1 MLPIARWIDYSPF
14 FGYATLTVNIL
25 ADGFSVAFIRNLNR
39 LSPCASISQ
48 PLIQQ
53 VFKMTQA
60 TDIHAAI
67 RATDDIFEA
76 TFAKGDSASLGNL
89 YTDEALVMPTG
100 AESAKGKAA
109 ISAFWQ
115 GAMDMGIKT
124 ATLEIQEL
132 EQHGDTVID
141 VGLYTLKS
149 ADDAVLDQGK
159 YIVVWKNEDGNW
171 KIHRDIFNSSLA
183 PQ

>member
-1 MLPIARWIDYSPF
+1 
-14 FGYATLTVNIL
+14 
-25 ADGFSVAFIRNLNR
+25 
-39 LSPCASISQ
+39 
-48 PLIQQ
+48 
-53 VFKMTQA
+53 MTQT

-67 RATDDIFEA
+67 RAADDIFEA
-76 TFAKGDSASLGNL
+76 AFAQGDSAALSSL

-100 AESAKGKAA
+100 TESAKGKAA
-109 ISAFWQ
+109 VAAFWQ
-115 GAMDMGIKT
+115 GAMDMGIKS
-124 ATLEIQEL
+124 ASLEIQEL

-159 YIVVWKNEDGNW
+159 YVVVWKNEGGSW

>member
-1 MLPIARWIDYSPF
+1 
-14 FGYATLTVNIL
+14 
-25 ADGFSVAFIRNLNR
+25 
-39 LSPCASISQ
+39 
-48 PLIQQ
+48 
-53 VFKMTQA
+53 MTQT

-67 RATDDIFEA
+67 RAADDEFEA
-76 TFAKGDSASLGNL
+76 AFAKSDSARLSNL

-109 ISAFWQ
+109 IAAFWQ
-115 GAMDMGIKT
+115 GAMDMGIKS
-124 ATLEIQEL
+124 AKLDIQEL

-149 ADDAVLDQGK
+149 ADDEVLDQGK
-159 YIVVWKNEDGNW
+159 YIVIWKNEDGNW
-171 KIHRDIFNSSLA
+171 KIHRDMFNSSLA

>member
-1 MLPIARWIDYSPF
+1 
-14 FGYATLTVNIL
+14 
-25 ADGFSVAFIRNLNR
+25 
-39 LSPCASISQ
+39 
-48 PLIQQ
+48 
-53 VFKMTQA
+53 
-60 TDIHAAI
+60 
-67 RATDDIFEA
+67 
-76 TFAKGDSASLGNL
+76 
-89 YTDEALVMPTG
+89 
-100 AESAKGKAA
+100 
-109 ISAFWQ
+109 
-115 GAMDMGIKT
+115 MDMGIKT